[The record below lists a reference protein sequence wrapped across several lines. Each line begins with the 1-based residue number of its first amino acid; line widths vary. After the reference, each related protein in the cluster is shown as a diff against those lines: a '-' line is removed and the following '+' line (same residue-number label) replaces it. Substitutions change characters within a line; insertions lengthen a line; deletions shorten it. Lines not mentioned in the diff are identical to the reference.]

1 MQISYQQQNSF
12 TASPSFSYAYVGQT
26 ISPAKANHLYWLG
39 RYAERVSAQLHFLRH
54 YYDLCL
60 DEGREDALLQYCS
73 KLSLADCPQDRDLF
87 LLQHLFDDR
96 PGCLRHTLNCLNDN
110 SIVLREQLATNTIA
124 YVNLCVAT
132 LKHSDHDK
140 DLNINNLQPISDY
153 ILAFWGS
160 VLHFVVDQA
169 TLDLLCIGRR
179 LESIDVEAR
188 FDESYERLA
197 AEWKMLERRLDRQAH
212 LVNKDQRIILRDIF
226 ADGSRFDQRR
236 TEMLAAL
243 NSLINV

>member
-1 MQISYQQQNSF
+1 MQISFQQNN
-12 TASPSFSYAYVGQT
+12 FSSSLSALPGYLGQA

-60 DEGREDALLQYCS
+60 DEGHEDALLEYCS
-73 KLSLADCPQDRDLF
+73 KLSLENCPQDRDLF
-87 LLQHLFDDR
+87 LVQHLFDDR

-110 SIVLREQLATNTIA
+110 SIVLRELLATNTIA

-132 LKHSDHDK
+132 LKHSDHKK
-140 DLNINNLQPISDY
+140 DVNINNLQPISDY

-169 TLDLLCIGRR
+169 PLDLLCIGRR
-179 LESIDVEAR
+179 LESIDVETR
-188 FDESYERLA
+188 FGERYERLA

-212 LVNKDQRIILRDIF
+212 LVNKDQRMILRDIF
-226 ADGSRFDQRR
+226 ADGSRFDGRR
-236 TEMLAAL
+236 AEMLAAL
-243 NSLINV
+243 NSLVVV

>member
-1 MQISYQQQNSF
+1 MQFSFQQNM
-12 TASPSFSYAYVGQT
+12 FSSSVAALPGYVGQT

-54 YYDLCL
+54 FYDLCL
-60 DEGREDALLQYCS
+60 DEGNEDALLEYCA
-73 KLSLADCPQDRDLF
+73 KLSIGDCPQDRDLF
-87 LLQHLFDDR
+87 LVQHLFDDR

-110 SIVLREQLATNTIA
+110 SIVLRELLATNTIA

-132 LKHSDHDK
+132 LNHSDHKK
-140 DLNINNLQPISDY
+140 DVNINSLQPISDY

-160 VLHFVVDQA
+160 VLHFVVDQD

-179 LESIDVEAR
+179 LESIDVETR
-188 FDESYERLA
+188 FGERYERLV

-212 LVNKDQRIILRDIF
+212 LVNKDQRLLLRDIF
-226 ADGSRFDQRR
+226 ADGARFEQRR
-236 TEMLAAL
+236 SEMLAAL
-243 NSLINV
+243 NALINV

>member
-1 MQISYQQQNSF
+1 M
-12 TASPSFSYAYVGQT
+12 T
-26 ISPAKANHLYWLG
+26 ISPAKAHHLYWLG
-39 RYAERVSAQLHFLRH
+39 RYAERVSAQMHFLRH

-60 DEGREDALLQYCS
+60 DEGHEDAIHQYCS
-73 KLSLADCPQDRDLF
+73 KLNLPICTRDRDAF
-87 LLQHLFDDR
+87 LVEHLFGDQC
-96 PGCLRHTLNCLNDN
+96 GSLRHTLNCLNDN
-110 SIVLREQLATNTIA
+110 SIVLREELTTNTIA

-132 LKHSDHDK
+132 LKHSDHNK

-179 LESIDVEAR
+179 LESIDVETR

-197 AEWKMLERRLDRQAH
+197 AEWKMLERRLDRQSH

-236 TEMLAAL
+236 PEMLAAL
-243 NSLINV
+243 NALINV

>member
-1 MQISYQQQNSF
+1 MQISFQQNNFSSSV
-12 TASPSFSYAYVGQT
+12 TALPGYVGQT
-26 ISPAKANHLYWLG
+26 ISPAKANRLYWLG

-60 DEGREDALLQYCS
+60 DEGHEDALLEYCS

-87 LLQHLFDDR
+87 LLQHLFGDR

-110 SIVLREQLATNTIA
+110 SIVLRELLATNTIA

-132 LKHSDHDK
+132 LKHSDHKK
-140 DLNINNLQPISDY
+140 DVNINNLQPISDY

-169 TLDLLCIGRR
+169 PLDLLCIGRR
-179 LESIDVEAR
+179 LESIDVETR
-188 FDESYERLA
+188 FGERYERLA
-197 AEWKMLERRLDRQAH
+197 AEWKMLERRLDRQTH
-212 LVNKDQRIILRDIF
+212 LVNKDQRLILRDIF
-226 ADGSRFDQRR
+226 ADASRFDQRR
-236 TEMLAAL
+236 TEMLNAL